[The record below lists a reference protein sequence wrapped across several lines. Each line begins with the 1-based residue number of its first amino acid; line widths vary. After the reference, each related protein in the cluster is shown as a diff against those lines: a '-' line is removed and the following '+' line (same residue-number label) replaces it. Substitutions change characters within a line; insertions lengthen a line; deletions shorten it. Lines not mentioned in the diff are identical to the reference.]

1 MNLTSIR
8 YNERYILLVM
18 DFIAFVLAHYMTY
31 MFRFKTGL
39 FDNPR
44 TTWWILVPAL
54 ATSSYWLILFALRGQ
69 YRPLYGLSR
78 LDSLWNSIKTTS
90 VGMFLIFFVLMLD
103 NEPLITKG
111 KVTMVVYWALL
122 ILFAGGGRVILRTIQ
137 HSLLLRGVAL
147 SPTLI
152 AGFNDR
158 GRRLLDQTLKYPAM
172 GHRVVGFVD
181 TENIGIEY
189 NGVKVLGSID
199 DLPGLIPQN
208 CIMEVLIALRQE
220 QENLLEQIIGFCGRF
235 GTKMKIMPQLSHIVI
250 GQVKSQGIYG
260 APLIEVFPELLQPWE
275 RWLKRLIDISA
286 SLVILAVNI
295 PVILLIA
302 AAIKMDS
309 RGPVIYSQKRVGRKG
324 KEFTLYKFRSM
335 IDNAEAETGAVWAGK
350 DDPRIT
356 RLGKFMRKSR
366 LDELPQF
373 FNVLKGNMSLVG
385 PRPERKIFVDK
396 FIDDI
401 PLYSRR
407 LNVKPGITGWAQV
420 NHKYDESLDDVKVK
434 LSYDLHYLENIS
446 TRFDLKILLL
456 TIEVMFS
463 GKGQ

>member
-1 MNLTSIR
+1 MNLTFIR
-8 YNERYILLVM
+8 YKERRILLIM
-18 DFIAFVLAHYMTY
+18 DFIAFVMAHYMTY

-39 FDNPR
+39 FENPR
-44 TTWWILVPAL
+44 TTWWVLAPAL
-54 ATSSYWLILFALRGQ
+54 VTSSYWLILFALRGQ

-90 VGMFLIFFVLMLD
+90 FGIFLIFFVLMLD

-158 GRRLLDQTLKYPAM
+158 GKRLLDQTIKYPAM
-172 GHRVVGFVD
+172 GHKVIGFVD
-181 TENIGIEY
+181 AENIGAEY
-189 NGVKVLGSID
+189 KGVKVLGSID
-199 DLPGLIPQN
+199 DLPVLIPQN
-208 CIMEVLIALRQE
+208 CIMEVLIALRQD
-220 QENLLEQIIGFCGRF
+220 QEDLLEKIIAFCGHLGARL
-235 GTKMKIMPQLSHIVI
+235 KIMPQLSQIII

-275 RWLKRLIDISA
+275 RWLKRLIDITV
-286 SLVILAVNI
+286 SLIILTVNI
-295 PVILLIA
+295 PVMLLIA
-302 AAIKMDS
+302 LIIKLDSKGAA
-309 RGPVIYSQKRVGRKG
+309 IYSQKRVGRKG

-335 IDNAEAETGAVWAGK
+335 IDNAEAKTGAVWAGK

-356 RLGKFMRKSR
+356 RAGRFMRKSR

-396 FIDDI
+396 FIDEI

-420 NHKYDESLDDVKVK
+420 KHKYDESLDDVKVK

-456 TIEVMFS
+456 TIEVMLR